1 MAQGLNIALPIIG
14 REYGADAITLNWMV
28 MAFVMANA
36 ALSIPVGRISDV
48 VGIKKVFLFGMV
60 FYTLSSFIVM
70 FSNSSLMIIAC
81 RVAQGMGGSMIL
93 VNLIALISA
102 IFPSEERGMAL
113 GINVASVYIGASVGP
128 FLGGVLTESFGWKS
142 IFLVNVII
150 GFFVILLTLWKVTG
164 GQVEK
169 RREKIDY
176 IGSIIYILSL
186 VILIYGFS
194 QIPEMTGGIL
204 ITAGLVGL
212 LLFFFWENRV
222 ESPVFDIKVFRRN
235 RLFIFSNMAA
245 LINYLAVFAVAFLLS
260 LYLQYIKGLT
270 PMVAGFVMIAHPVV
284 QTILSP
290 VAGRL
295 SDKMEPRVVSSIG
308 MGLTTLSLFSFVFL
322 GNETPLIVVIIA
334 LIVLGAGFAL
344 FLSPNSNA
352 IMTSV
357 DKRYYGVASA
367 TMSTMISGGQTLSM
381 GITMIVM
388 SIVIGRVAVT
398 PEYYPAF
405 LTSVQIT
412 FGIFSF
418 LCCCGVIISLLR
430 GKMR

>member
-1 MAQGLNIALPIIG
+1 
-14 REYGADAITLNWMV
+14 
-28 MAFVMANA
+28 
-36 ALSIPVGRISDV
+36 
-48 VGIKKVFLFGMV
+48 
-60 FYTLSSFIVM
+60 
-70 FSNSSLMIIAC
+70 
-81 RVAQGMGGSMIL
+81 
-93 VNLIALISA
+93 
-102 IFPSEERGMAL
+102 
-113 GINVASVYIGASVGP
+113 
-128 FLGGVLTESFGWKS
+128 
-142 IFLVNVII
+142 VII